1 MFTHLHSTR
10 PATRVC
16 GENETI
22 NTDEP
27 IDGPA
32 GRTRDVCGYT
42 VRTLDTAGYISFRF
56 LLVSRLRLVFLFCFS
71 TGRTELHTSLLDESL
86 AAATVFSRRFSH
98 PRRDRKAFD
107 ALVDAVRA
115 VVVYVTI
122 IFPILFSS
130 DFLVLRPMIIHVR
143 GVSARSEI
151 VL

>member
-1 MFTHLHSTR
+1 MYTHLHSTR
-10 PATRVC
+10 PATRVS

-98 PRRDRKAFD
+98 PGAQSVRRRDRKAFD
-107 ALVDAVRA
+107 ALVDAVRPWWF
-115 VVVYVTI
+115 TSRLFFPFCFRP
-122 IFPILFSS
+122 IFSFY
-130 DFLVLRPMIIHVR
+130 DR
-143 GVSARSEI
+143 
-151 VL
+151 